1 MGLAGEGSWEETE
14 MILNLL
20 LSALKVIWQQTT
32 NFSNPPFVYMD
43 IVIIIYTHVVIMDTK
58 SNVWKTLKMFTAS
71 ATVINVSFIIN
82 VMIVSQN

>member
-1 MGLAGEGSWEETE
+1 
-14 MILNLL
+14 
-20 LSALKVIWQQTT
+20 
-32 NFSNPPFVYMD
+32 
-43 IVIIIYTHVVIMDTK
+43 MDTK